1 MITKLQEAIKES
13 KNIVF
18 FTGAGI
24 STDSGI
30 PDFRSETGL
39 YKNNLHAEE
48 IISHSYFMYDTK
60 GFFDFYKDKMILK

>member
-1 MITKLQEAIKES
+1 MITKLQEAIKQS

-30 PDFRSETGL
+30 PDFRSATGL
-39 YKNNLHAEE
+39 YKNNYRAE
-48 IISHSYFMYDTK
+48 
-60 GFFDFYKDKMILK
+60 